1 MTNLT
6 PSLQKNMKQN
16 NKMPLLEIKDLVV
29 DYPTSE
35 GNVRAVD
42 QVSLSLYPG
51 ESLGLVGE
59 SGCGKS
65 TLGFAILRLLK
76 GGVIRTGSIMFNGKD
91 LAQLTEDQMREIRG
105 AKISMVFQ
113 ASQNA
118 LNPLQKVSQ
127 HFIKTLRVHEKWSED
142 EWNAVLELL
151 HRLEIPESRVN
162 DYPFQFSGGM
172 QQRMVIALSLLLQP
186 KLIIAD
192 EPTTALDVL
201 VQARILQLLKD
212 LKEEFD
218 LTMMLITHDL
228 GVVAEI
234 TQRVA
239 IMYAGQILEV
249 GDTTMIF
256 QKPNHPYTRGLIKAI
271 PNVKDESQK
280 QLAFIP
286 GHPPD
291 LKNLPRGCRFADRCS
306 FTIEICREQMPQLLK
321 YSSENGSENLVRCYM
336 YDDRYANQF

>member
-1 MTNLT
+1 
-6 PSLQKNMKQN
+6 
-16 NKMPLLEIKDLVV
+16 
-29 DYPTSE
+29 
-35 GNVRAVD
+35 
-42 QVSLSLYPG
+42 
-51 ESLGLVGE
+51 
-59 SGCGKS
+59 
-65 TLGFAILRLLK
+65 
-76 GGVIRTGSIMFNGKD
+76 
-91 LAQLTEDQMREIRG
+91 
-105 AKISMVFQ
+105 
-113 ASQNA
+113 
-118 LNPLQKVSQ
+118 QKVSQ
-127 HFIKTLRVHEKWSED
+127 HFIKTLQVHEKWSED

-151 HRLEIPESRVN
+151 QRLEVPESRIN

-212 LKEEFD
+212 LKEEFN
-218 LTMMLITHDL
+218 LTMILITHDL

-249 GDTTMIF
+249 GDTTTIF
-256 QKPNHPYTRGLIKAI
+256 QKPNHPYTKGLIKAI
-271 PNVKDESQK
+271 PNVKDATKK

-291 LKNLPRGCRFADRCS
+291 LKNLPSGCRFADRCS
-306 FTIEICREQMPQLLK
+306 YVIEICREQMPQLLK
-321 YSSENGSENLVRCYM
+321 YASDNGSECLVRCYM